1 MNRTV
6 EYEELLRLFPSLS
19 AAVAVSMHCLFEV
32 NGAGRHIKR
41 VSGQPPQYG
50 AVSITAVPSST
61 LSVRLAHSWP
71 GEASEKEVLLLD
83 DALLLGIAEGIV
95 REEWPPMGCR
105 ITSVKAGYVPS
116 ETTPVAV
123 RIAAALAVSD
133 MCRRPGWGRSD
144 GGDPPLRTA

>member
-41 VSGQPPQYG
+41 VAGQPPQYG

-61 LSVRLAHSWP
+61 LSVRLDHSWP
-71 GEASEKEVLLLD
+71 GEASEKEVLLL
-83 DALLLGIAEGIV
+83 
-95 REEWPPMGCR
+95 
-105 ITSVKAGYVPS
+105 
-116 ETTPVAV
+116 
-123 RIAAALAVSD
+123 AA
-133 MCRRPGWGRSD
+133 C
-144 GGDPPLRTA
+144 